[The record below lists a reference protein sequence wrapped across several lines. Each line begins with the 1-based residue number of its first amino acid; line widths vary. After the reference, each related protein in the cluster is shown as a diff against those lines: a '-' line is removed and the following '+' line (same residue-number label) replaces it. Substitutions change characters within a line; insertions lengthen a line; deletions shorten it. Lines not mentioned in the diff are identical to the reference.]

1 MLLIEVVVNIIQN
14 STNLKDLWQIRLWIK
29 QENEKIEYA
38 KPILKYLRN
47 I

>member
-14 STNLKDLWQIRLWIK
+14 STNLKDLWQIRLGIK
-29 QENEKIEYA
+29 QENEKFEYA